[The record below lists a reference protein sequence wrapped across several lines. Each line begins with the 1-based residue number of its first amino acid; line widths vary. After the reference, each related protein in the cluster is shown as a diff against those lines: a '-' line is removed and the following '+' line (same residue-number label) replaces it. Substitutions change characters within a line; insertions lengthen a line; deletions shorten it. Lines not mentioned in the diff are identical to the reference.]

1 MFGNG
6 IRYGYQG
13 KSEKK
18 VAGMKLVK
26 FTRNKLKL
34 AGMNHSS
41 KTAFA
46 LIQEYYKRFNN
57 NDTEKGNMMINI
69 QKNFS
74 HYRSW
79 VIEYCA

>member
-6 IRYGYQG
+6 IRYSYVG
-13 KSEKK
+13 KSEKT

-34 AGMNHSS
+34 AKKDYSTKSAM
-41 KTAFA
+41 A

-57 NDTEKGNMMINI
+57 KTEQKSNMFIEI
-69 QKNFS
+69 QKDFS